1 MRRRSALALLLPLI
15 ALPVGHAATPTTA
28 GPIPPATPRT
38 HPVEGRALPTP
49 LELRLNE
56 LDYDQ
61 PGFDTGE
68 FVEIVNA
75 GSQRYRL
82 RHVALVLVNGTDS
95 AEYRRIRLS
104 GRIGSLRRVVIAT
117 PSVSVDPAARVIP
130 MPLARDDLQNGSPDG
145 VALVDTANDVVV
157 DALVYEGSIDHA
169 TIDGLPDTVSL
180 MSGQPV
186 RESDGNEVPGSIC
199 RLPDHADTDDD
210 DRDWSACTPTPG
222 SANRGA

>member
-15 ALPVGHAATPTTA
+15 ALPLGHAAVSATA
-28 GPIPPATPRT
+28 RPIASATSATRA
-38 HPVEGRALPTP
+38 VERRALPSP
-49 LELRLNE
+49 LQLRLNE
-56 LDYDQ
+56 VDYDE
-61 PGFDTGE
+61 PGFDTAE
-68 FVEIVNA
+68 FVEIVNT

-95 AEYRRIRLS
+95 AEYRRIPLAGRL
-104 GRIGSLRRVVIAT
+104 GSLRRLAIAT

-145 VALVDTANDVVV
+145 VALVDTANDVVL
-157 DALVYEGSIDHA
+157 DALVYEGSIDDA

-199 RLPDHADTDDD
+199 RLPDHVDTDEDD
-210 DRDWSACTPTPG
+210 HDWSACVPTPG
-222 SANRGA
+222 SVNRGS